1 MGCAPVS
8 ETTSNVNENGPLL
21 EQAGRWVFDWKK

>member
-1 MGCAPVS
+1 VS